1 MPKTQLQRS
10 LNLLDAAM
18 ILVGSVV
25 GSGIFLVPSDIA
37 REVGSFGL
45 IIAVWVVAG
54 TLSLFGALSYAELGS
69 IIPHAG
75 GQYAYLREAYGK
87 LPAFLFGWTEFL
99 VIKSGS
105 IAAVA
110 VAFALYLGHFL
121 PLDDAG
127 IKIMAIACIALLSA
141 INYLGVKAGALVQN
155 IFTFLK
161 VAALAA
167 LIFLSFIL
175 ADPRQ
180 SSFDPFWPETF
191 PGTLLGAFGVAMVA
205 ALWAYD
211 GWNNVTY
218 VAAEV
223 KDPQRNIPRA
233 LFIGMGIVL
242 AVYTFA
248 TLAYS
253 YVLPLNAMANSKLV
267 AADTA
272 SVILGPGGAAL
283 IAGAVL
289 VSTFGTV
296 NGMILSGPRITYAMA
311 RDKVFFRK
319 LGAVHPRFGTPYISV
334 AVQGIWAALLTLT
347 GTFEQLFTY
356 VIFAAWIFYA
366 MTAGAVLVLR
376 KKWPGV
382 PRGYRTWGYPWVPLV
397 FIVASACLVVNTLI
411 ETPRDSLFGLGI
423 ILLGLPAYLFWERKS
438 RDNRKND
445 TSGLEP

>member
-1 MPKTQLQRS
+1 MNDQSKPSRS
-10 LNLLDAAM
+10 LNLMDATM

-45 IIAVWVVAG
+45 VIAVWLLAG
-54 TLSLFGALSYAELGS
+54 VLSLFGALSYAELGS

-87 LPAFLFGWTEFL
+87 LWAFLFGWTEFL
-99 VIKSGS
+99 VIKAGS

-110 VAFALYLGHFL
+110 VAFALYLGYFF
-121 PLDDAG
+121 PLAESG
-127 IKIMAIACIALLSA
+127 VTLVAIACIALLT
-141 INYLGVKAGALVQN
+141 IVNYLGVKAGAMVQN
-155 IFTFLK
+155 VFTFLK
-161 VAALAA
+161 VAALVA
-167 LIFLSFIL
+167 LILLAFLL
-175 ADPRQ
+175 ADRSQ
-180 SSFDPFWPETF
+180 SSFEPLF
-191 PGTLLGAFGVAMVA
+191 PAEFRFTLLGAFGTAMVA

-223 KDPQRNIPRA
+223 RDPQRKIPRA
-233 LFIGMGIVL
+233 LFLGMAVVL
-242 AVYTFA
+242 AVYTLA

-253 YVLPLNAMANSKLV
+253 YVLPLPVMAGSRLV

-272 SVILGPGGAAL
+272 NAILGPIGTAL

-289 VSTFGTV
+289 ISTFGTV

-311 RDKVFFRK
+311 RDKVFFAK
-319 LGAVHPRFGTPYISV
+319 LGEIHSRYKTPHISII
-334 AVQGIWAALLTLT
+334 VQGIWSALLTLT

-366 MTAGAVLVLR
+366 MTAGAVIVLR
-376 KKWPGV
+376 KKWPDA
-382 PRGYRTWGYPWVPLV
+382 PRPYRTWGYPLVPIV
-397 FIVASACLVVNTLI
+397 FIAASALLVLNTLI
-411 ETPRDSLFGLGI
+411 ETPGDVLLGLLI
-423 ILLGLPAYLFWERKS
+423 ILLGLPAYLFWRK
-438 RDNRKND
+438 R
-445 TSGLEP
+445 GA

>member
-1 MPKTQLQRS
+1 
-10 LNLLDAAM
+10 
-18 ILVGSVV
+18 
-25 GSGIFLVPSDIA
+25 
-37 REVGSFGL
+37 
-45 IIAVWVVAG
+45 
-54 TLSLFGALSYAELGS
+54 
-69 IIPHAG
+69 
-75 GQYAYLREAYGK
+75 
-87 LPAFLFGWTEFL
+87 
-99 VIKSGS
+99 
-105 IAAVA
+105 
-110 VAFALYLGHFL
+110 
-121 PLDDAG
+121 
-127 IKIMAIACIALLSA
+127 MAIACIALLSA

-155 IFTFLK
+155 FFTFLK

-167 LIFLSFIL
+167 LILLSFIL

-191 PGTLLGAFGVAMVA
+191 PGALLGAFGVAMVA

-253 YVLPLNAMANSKLV
+253 YVLPLTAMADSKLV

-376 KKWPGV
+376 KKWPDV

-397 FIVASACLVVNTLI
+397 FIAASACLVVNTLI

-423 ILLGLPAYLFWERKS
+423 ILLGLPAYLFWQRKS
-438 RDNRKND
+438 QVNRKND
-445 TSGLEP
+445 SKRP